1 MPIIRGLEEKHEQGA
16 QQVARDTRPL
26 GQRAAE
32 FFAEPIAAMSFNI
45 SGVIIILLYPEIIDL
60 IFGLLCLLFLFVFFR
75 DKTLPFR
82 MPKSSG
88 VLDYNDI
95 KPGTVKPGIAD
106 GISFL
111 GNDRRTRQELWF
123 TNSDLRTHILIFGS
137 TGSGKTEALVSFA
150 FNSLIQASGFI
161 YVDGKGDN
169 SSFAKIFSMVR
180 SMGREDDILL
190 INFMTGA
197 RDVLGPQTNRLSNT
211 MNPFAHGSSS
221 MLSQLVVSLM
231 DSGNSEQSADMWK
244 GRAINFV
251 ESLMK
256 ILTAMRDAG
265 HILLDAN
272 SIRDYFILEKLES
285 IVVDKQF
292 PIGDNNFKVPL
303 FDLPSTILEPL
314 KNYMLNLPGYNPK
327 NKFNQSSEVREQH
340 GFITMQLTRVFG
352 SLADTYGHIIRT
364 NLAEVDL
371 KDVVLNR
378 RILVVLLPALEKSP
392 EELANLGKI
401 IIASLKVMMA
411 SGLGDKVEGDY
422 RDVILSKPTNSPSP
436 YVCIMDE
443 YGYYAVKGFAVVAAQ
458 ARSLGFSAVFAGQDL
473 PAFQKASKEEAASI
487 GANCNIKI
495 CMKLEDPMETWD
507 YFNKTAGETYVT
519 NVSGFQMDTNSIAMN
534 YMDTKNASVDR
545 KQRIELLDLKDQR
558 EGEAHIFFKSKVIRA
573 EVFYA
578 NPKPVKTLRINH
590 LLKVEAP
597 STQELI
603 ELENRI
609 AAFTKVFINN
619 DFQLPKIPANNDI
632 LLLQSSIGE
641 NQEVTSLEKGILGI
655 IKILEYEVDKQ
666 KKINAIQENKVIDNK
681 TNEKQVKDKQVDANK
696 VDTNK
701 VDDNKIN
708 DKNAKVVDSSSIS
721 SIASIFNGIPMTE
734 LISKIVSNKDHELFK
749 LPLLRKGYLNEN
761 LCGIEQLAGLT
772 QEQSSINANKLID
785 DLLSLTTFPHQS
797 PPKANLSNYLNNV
810 NEIILILQ
818 GKSGAAGGKP
828 EENIVGAEDMVNELG
843 NNLDLEELPELIEDN
858 DNDSDNQEELEQ
870 EELGE
875 ITTENNEDIGG
886 DTSGDEDEGEEDDGE
901 EEEKDEK

>member
-1 MPIIRGLEEKHEQGA
+1 
-16 QQVARDTRPL
+16 
-26 GQRAAE
+26 
-32 FFAEPIAAMSFNI
+32 
-45 SGVIIILLYPEIIDL
+45 
-60 IFGLLCLLFLFVFFR
+60 
-75 DKTLPFR
+75 
-82 MPKSSG
+82 
-88 VLDYNDI
+88 
-95 KPGTVKPGIAD
+95 
-106 GISFL
+106 
-111 GNDRRTRQELWF
+111 
-123 TNSDLRTHILIFGS
+123 
-137 TGSGKTEALVSFA
+137 
-150 FNSLIQASGFI
+150 
-161 YVDGKGDN
+161 
-169 SSFAKIFSMVR
+169 
-180 SMGREDDILL
+180 
-190 INFMTGA
+190 
-197 RDVLGPQTNRLSNT
+197 
-211 MNPFAHGSSS
+211 
-221 MLSQLVVSLM
+221 
-231 DSGNSEQSADMWK
+231 
-244 GRAINFV
+244 
-251 ESLMK
+251 
-256 ILTAMRDAG
+256 
-265 HILLDAN
+265 
-272 SIRDYFILEKLES
+272 
-285 IVVDKQF
+285 
-292 PIGDNNFKVPL
+292 
-303 FDLPSTILEPL
+303 
-314 KNYMLNLPGYNPK
+314 
-327 NKFNQSSEVREQH
+327 
-340 GFITMQLTRVFG
+340 
-352 SLADTYGHIIRT
+352 
-364 NLAEVDL
+364 
-371 KDVVLNR
+371 
-378 RILVVLLPALEKSP
+378 
-392 EELANLGKI
+392 
-401 IIASLKVMMA
+401 
-411 SGLGDKVEGDY
+411 
-422 RDVILSKPTNSPSP
+422 
-436 YVCIMDE
+436 
-443 YGYYAVKGFAVVAAQ
+443 
-458 ARSLGFSAVFAGQDL
+458 
-473 PAFQKASKEEAASI
+473 AASI

-609 AAFTKVFINN
+609 AAFTKVFVDN

-666 KKINAIQENKVIDNK
+666 KKINATQENKVNDNKVIDNK
-681 TNEKQVKDKQVDANK
+681 TNEKQVDA
-696 VDTNK
+696 NK

-708 DKNAKVVDSSSIS
+708 DKNTKVVDSSSIS

-785 DLLSLTTFPHQS
+785 DLLNLTTFPHQS

-818 GKSGAAGGKP
+818 GKSGDIGGKS
-828 EENIVGAEDMVNELG
+828 EENIVGAEGVVNDLG

-875 ITTENNEDIGG
+875 ITTENNQDTDG
-886 DTSGDEDEGEEDDGE
+886 DTSEDEDEGEDDGE
-901 EEEKDEK
+901 EEDKDEK